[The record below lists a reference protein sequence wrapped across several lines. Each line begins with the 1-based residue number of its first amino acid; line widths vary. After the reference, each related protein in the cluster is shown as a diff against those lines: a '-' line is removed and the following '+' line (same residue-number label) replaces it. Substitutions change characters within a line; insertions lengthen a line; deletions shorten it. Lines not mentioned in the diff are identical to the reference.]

1 MISSG
6 GERLD
11 YNKSYK
17 VGRMGV
23 VVGLFLLLLG
33 VSIKVD
39 FIAYIGLIVVI
50 ASAILEALFYRCPE
64 CNESLSIRGKKPKH
78 CPGCGYKLD
87 N

>member
-1 MISSG
+1 M
-6 GERLD
+6 D

-23 VVGLFLLLLG
+23 GVGLFLLLLG
-33 VSIKVD
+33 VTIKVD

-50 ASAILEALFYRCPE
+50 GSAILEALFYRCPN

-78 CPGCGYKLD
+78 CPECGYKLD
-87 N
+87 D